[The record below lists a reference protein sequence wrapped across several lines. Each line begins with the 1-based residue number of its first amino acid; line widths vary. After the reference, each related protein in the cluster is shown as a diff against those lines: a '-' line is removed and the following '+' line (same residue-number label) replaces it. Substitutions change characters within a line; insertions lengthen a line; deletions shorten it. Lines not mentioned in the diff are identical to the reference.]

1 MYLLFT
7 FITFLLMCTFMF
19 IKQHVLEGLKSCSQK
34 VDTVDRKISPLETV
48 TTDVNK
54 LTNVMEQIHV
64 SSFSMC

>member
-1 MYLLFT
+1 
-7 FITFLLMCTFMF
+7 MF